1 MRLAWHNIAHDRTR
15 FLVTILGITCATLLM
30 IVQGSILL
38 GFRGAASKIIDATDS
53 DLWIAGRGAACF
65 EFPVVLARSVEE
77 LAHSVAGVAE
87 TSKIVTRILSFRKP
101 DGNQQLVT
109 LVGADPG
116 VGPRFPLPA
125 VSTES
130 HAVEPRALL
139 VDESSTQLLG
149 TTAQL
154 PQSVELNEQ
163 RANVIRQTSG
173 FSSFLGTP
181 YVFTSFVDG
190 ARYANLRPAEVM
202 FVLVRVQPGTPIA
215 AVKRDLKT
223 RLPNVDVWTK
233 AEFASKA
240 QVYWMSQTGAG
251 GAILAAALLG
261 FIIGLA
267 IVSQATYA
275 TTMEH
280 IEEFATLKAIG
291 ASHVFVMRVI
301 VTQALVCGIFGY
313 ILGVGVSEP
322 VVRFA
327 RSAIPWLA
335 TPPGLSVAIL
345 PLALAICIFAS
356 ILAVR
361 AALAVEPAK
370 VFRA

>member
-30 IVQGSILL
+30 IIQGSILL
-38 GFRGAASKIIDATDS
+38 GFLGAASKIIDSS
-53 DLWIAGRGAACF
+53 DADIWIVGRGASCF
-65 EFPVVLARSVEE
+65 EFPVVIERSFEGLAY
-77 LAHSVAGVAE
+77 GVPGVME
-87 TSKIVTRILSFRKP
+87 TNRIVTRIVPFRKA

-109 LVGADPG
+109 LVGSDPG
-116 VGPRFPLPA
+116 VGSRFPRPA
-125 VSTES
+125 VSGAAG
-130 HAVEPRALL
+130 AVEPRALL
-139 VDESSTQLLG
+139 VDESSRQLLD
-149 TTAQL
+149 TARQL
-154 PQSVELNEQ
+154 PQSVELNDQ
-163 RANVIRQTSG
+163 RANVIRETSG
-173 FSSFLGTP
+173 FSTFLGTP

-190 ARYANLRPAEVM
+190 ARYAGLRPSEVM
-202 FVLVRVQPGTPIA
+202 FILVRIQPGA
-215 AVKRDLKT
+215 SLEAVQRGLRA
-223 RLPNVDVWTK
+223 RLPNADIWTS
-233 AEFASKA
+233 AEFATKA
-240 QVYWMSQTGAG
+240 RVYWMSQTGAG

-291 ASHVFVMRVI
+291 ASNGFVGRVI
-301 VTQALVCGIFGY
+301 VAQALTCGIFGY
-313 ILGVGVSEP
+313 VLGLGVSNP
-322 VVRFA
+322 VIRNA
-327 RSAIPWLA
+327 RSAIPWLSA
-335 TPPGLSVAIL
+335 PPSLPLAIL
-345 PLALAICIFAS
+345 PLALTICVFAS